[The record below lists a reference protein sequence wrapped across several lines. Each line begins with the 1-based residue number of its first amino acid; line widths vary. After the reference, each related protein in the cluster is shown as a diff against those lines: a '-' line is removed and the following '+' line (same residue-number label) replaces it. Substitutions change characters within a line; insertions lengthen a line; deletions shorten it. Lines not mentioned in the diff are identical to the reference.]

1 MFDKKT
7 VNRSLFLPLD
17 RRGHFAE
24 IAVAI
29 AHQLAIH
36 QFQLGQLDGSTMVGS
51 RIVRYFTTIHLI
63 GTARMR
69 KIEDKGP
76 LSDHH
81 HIAMASLIE
90 IIRSQTGLIQDGG
103 VVLPMR
109 CIV

>member
-7 VNRSLFLPLD
+7 FNSLLFLPLD

-36 QFQLGQLDGSTMVGS
+36 QFQLGQLDGSTMIVP
-51 RIVRYFTTIHLI
+51 RIFLYFTTIHLI
-63 GTARMR
+63 GTSRMR

-90 IIRSQTGLIQDGG
+90 IVRTQTGLIQDGG